1 MKDFLRNG
9 GQWVVAQSVLMLA
22 VLGLGPSLRNPS
34 WPWSCLA
41 FGAALFVFG
50 GWLGLAGVRA
60 LGRNRTALPK
70 PRPDSALV
78 QHGVYGVVRHPLYSS
93 LMFTAVGWS
102 LLWGSGAALTAAGAL
117 TLLLHA
123 KARREERWLRERY
136 AEYRDYEQRVKRFI
150 PRLW

>member
-22 VLGLGPSLRNPS
+22 VLGLGPALRGPS

-41 FGAALFVFG
+41 LGAALFVFG

-70 PRPDSALV
+70 PRPDSTLV
-78 QHGVYGVVRHPLYSS
+78 QHGVYGLVRHPLYSS
-93 LMFTAVGWS
+93 LMFASVGWA
-102 LLWGSGAALTAAGAL
+102 LLWASWAGLAAASAL

-123 KARREERWLRERY
+123 KAIREERWLRERY
-136 AEYRDYEQRVKRFI
+136 VEYRDYEQRVKRFV
-150 PRLW
+150 PWVW